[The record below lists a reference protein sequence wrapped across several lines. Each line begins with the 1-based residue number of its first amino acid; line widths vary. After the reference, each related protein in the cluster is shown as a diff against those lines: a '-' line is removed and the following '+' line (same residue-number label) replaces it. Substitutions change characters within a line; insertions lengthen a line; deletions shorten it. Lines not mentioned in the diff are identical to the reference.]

1 MLSSGILHR
10 FCTTDYW
17 VVVLSKSDL
26 NSHERK
32 TYENELKG
40 CEICLVLLRQ
50 NVNKKHFLKKIQKSL
65 EKIWLWIS
73 LISESEHFSNWLWL
87 RLTSVAAYCYDWTMG
102 VIGLWGLIEPAG
114 KAVPLES
121 LENKILAVD
130 VSIWLNQSVKGY
142 RDKSGNA
149 VANAHLLGLFH
160 RISKLLFYKVCI
172 SFWIFNLLCLKGS
185 HTFT

>member
-1 MLSSGILHR
+1 
-10 FCTTDYW
+10 
-17 VVVLSKSDL
+17 
-26 NSHERK
+26 
-32 TYENELKG
+32 
-40 CEICLVLLRQ
+40 
-50 NVNKKHFLKKIQKSL
+50 
-65 EKIWLWIS
+65 
-73 LISESEHFSNWLWL
+73 
-87 RLTSVAAYCYDWTMG
+87 MG

-160 RISKLLFYKVCI
+160 RISKLLFYKVGLVSHLI
-172 SFWIFNLLCLKGS
+172 NEFFNDKS
-185 HTFT
+185 VYF

>member
-1 MLSSGILHR
+1 
-10 FCTTDYW
+10 
-17 VVVLSKSDL
+17 
-26 NSHERK
+26 
-32 TYENELKG
+32 
-40 CEICLVLLRQ
+40 
-50 NVNKKHFLKKIQKSL
+50 
-65 EKIWLWIS
+65 
-73 LISESEHFSNWLWL
+73 
-87 RLTSVAAYCYDWTMG
+87 MG

-160 RISKLLFYKVCI
+160 RISKLLFYKVYPFDSQNLFTNFSKSI
-172 SFWIFNLLCLKGS
+172 LLKAPLSFDRFD
-185 HTFT
+185 

>member
-1 MLSSGILHR
+1 
-10 FCTTDYW
+10 
-17 VVVLSKSDL
+17 
-26 NSHERK
+26 
-32 TYENELKG
+32 
-40 CEICLVLLRQ
+40 
-50 NVNKKHFLKKIQKSL
+50 
-65 EKIWLWIS
+65 
-73 LISESEHFSNWLWL
+73 
-87 RLTSVAAYCYDWTMG
+87 MG

-160 RISKLLFYKVCI
+160 RISKLLFYKVGLVSHLINEFFNDKSVYFWFTESVIYKLVKNDHILIYPLNEKLYINAPMSFDRLDCI
-172 SFWIFNLLCLKGS
+172 FIQDCIVLLSYVQQRRPSFGISVNPIRTKGADYARHITKGQTKS
-185 HTFT
+185 

>member
-1 MLSSGILHR
+1 
-10 FCTTDYW
+10 
-17 VVVLSKSDL
+17 
-26 NSHERK
+26 
-32 TYENELKG
+32 
-40 CEICLVLLRQ
+40 
-50 NVNKKHFLKKIQKSL
+50 
-65 EKIWLWIS
+65 
-73 LISESEHFSNWLWL
+73 
-87 RLTSVAAYCYDWTMG
+87 MG

-160 RISKLLFYKVCI
+160 RISKLLFYKVFHLI
-172 SFWIFNLLCLKGS
+172 NEFFNDKSLP
-185 HTFT
+185 F